1 MKILIT
7 ILLALFISS
16 NANANEDL
24 RNLCGLLQR
33 YVVDAYDRYLDQ
45 ETVRNADIIRDELL
59 KDAKLYHYMDCADF
73 R

>member
-24 RNLCGLLQR
+24 KTLCGNLQI
-33 YVVDAYDRYLDQ
+33 YVVTGYDSYLNHED
-45 ETVRNADIIRDELL
+45 EIRADEIREYLME
-59 KDAKLYHYMDCADF
+59 DAKLYHYMDCADF